1 MPRDTAAKDTTAD
14 SLKVKKDTVE
24 ARFAQAEMPHPLEIG
39 ESYTWD
45 RTQLFNTGALTL
57 VDVLN
62 RVPGLTVFQSGWI
75 ASPQYIAYLG
85 NPTRVRIFFDGVEV
99 MVDRQQPEQSARSRD
114 RADLVG
120 AAADARARCR

>member
-1 MPRDTAAKDTTAD
+1 
-14 SLKVKKDTVE
+14 
-24 ARFAQAEMPHPLEIG
+24 MPHPLDIG

-85 NPTRVRIFFDGVEV
+85 NPTRVRIFYDGVQL
-99 MVDRQQPEQSARSRD
+99 MVIGNSLSSPLDLATVPIWSVQQN
-114 RADLVG
+114 
-120 AAADARARCR
+120 DARARRQ